1 MRGPGV
7 ELNVSTAGVPLNDD
21 RRQAGTVRWS
31 KVVKKLARILTVIFV
46 AFALSSLLL
55 YKLRLGSTL
64 HQSQRSRPAPNLV
77 EETKTVEGQIQV
89 IDQGTNTLTLVNDG
103 EEVML
108 AFDER
113 TAILESGRA
122 IKPTSIT
129 SGTPATVKYT
139 QRGAKKWARRIDLAP
154 AEPPEASESY

>member
-1 MRGPGV
+1 MMTTG
-7 ELNVSTAGVPLNDD
+7 
-21 RRQAGTVRWS
+21 RRVQVKWS
-31 KVVKKLARILTVIFV
+31 KVVNKLVRILTVIFV
-46 AFALSSLLL
+46 AFALSSLLV

-64 HQSQRSRPAPNLV
+64 RHSQQGRPAATLV
-77 EETKTVEGQIQV
+77 EETKTVEGQIQA
-89 IDQGTNTLTLVNDG
+89 IDPGNSTLTLMNDG

-129 SGTPATVKYT
+129 SGRPATVKYT
-139 QRGAKKWARRIDLAP
+139 QRGARKWARRIDLAP
-154 AEPPEASESY
+154 AEPPDASESY